1 MKNKIIT
8 LLFILFS
15 SIAFSQLSKTHYI
28 PPITSGPSNANPE
41 DQYLYIS
48 TPNKADVN
56 VTINIIGGGS
66 ESKVIFNDNPWVY
79 SISQDGYS
87 SFVQD
92 PETTSQITNNKGFII
107 EADSPIYV
115 SARLNAGGAQAGALV
130 SKGENAFGTI
140 FRVGTYD
147 SQNNSSSSIRAN
159 YLKFLFVYGN

>member
-15 SIAFSQLSKTHYI
+15 SLAFSQLSKTHYI
-28 PPITSGPSNANPE
+28 PPITSGPSNADPE

-56 VTINIIGGGS
+56 VTINIMGSGS
-66 ESKVIFNDNPWVY
+66 ESKLISNENPWIY
-79 SISQDGYS
+79 TIQSSGYS
-87 SFVQD
+87 SLVQD
-92 PETTSQITNNKGFII
+92 PSSSGQVTKSSGFIV
-107 EADSPIYV
+107 ESDSPIYV

-130 SKGENAFGTI
+130 SKGENALGTT

-147 SQNNSSSSIRAN
+147 NCLLYTSPSPRD
-159 YLKFLFVYGN
+159 

>member
-28 PPITSGPSNANPE
+28 PPITSGPTNANPE

-66 ESKVIFNDNPWVY
+66 ESKVIFNDNPG
-79 SISQDGYS
+79 SIQYHKMD
-87 SFVQD
+87 
-92 PETTSQITNNKGFII
+92 TH
-107 EADSPIYV
+107 
-115 SARLNAGGAQAGALV
+115 LL
-130 SKGENAFGTI
+130 
-140 FRVGTYD
+140 FRIQKLQV
-147 SQNNSSSSIRAN
+147 
-159 YLKFLFVYGN
+159 K